1 MKKFFDKYF
10 MKIILVL
17 VLMLILFKREL
28 KNMIMKFCDCNL
40 VKKIISLW
48 KVLYFWKSFEIS
60 ILMYKFLNLVIE

>member
-17 VLMLILFKREL
+17 VLMLILFKKEL

-40 VKKIISLW
+40 VKKISLW
-48 KVLYFWKSFEIS
+48 KVLYFLKSFEIS

>member
-40 VKKIISLW
+40 VKKISL
-48 KVLYFWKSFEIS
+48 
-60 ILMYKFLNLVIE
+60 